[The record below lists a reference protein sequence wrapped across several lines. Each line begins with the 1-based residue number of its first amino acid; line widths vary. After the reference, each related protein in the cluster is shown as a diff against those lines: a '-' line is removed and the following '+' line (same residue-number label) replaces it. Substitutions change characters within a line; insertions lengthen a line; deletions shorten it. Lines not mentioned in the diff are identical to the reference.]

1 MGWSRWMC
9 HFWDHS
15 DSVSFR
21 WISASLREER
31 WLVLGTWWCS
41 WTTPSSR
48 LLYACLSNDLL
59 MLRHASSSSFPDSKK
74 ARLIRLWSVP
84 SYHQSQVYRALVSHV
99 DKKQVP
105 FSWEIAWSTKWWG
118 SLTWCSGLRSPPI
131 EEGWQAYSAPPWLD
145 GSNGGDLQ
153 SEEEKEEWLD
163 RSNWLRF
170 PKGEKVWGDV
180 ESGHWQAG
188 HSLCC

>member
-31 WLVLGTWWCS
+31 WLVLGTCWCS

-84 SYHQSQVYRALVSHV
+84 SYQSVSGLQGLGLTRGQETGSIFLRNSLEHEMVGKFNMMFRSTFTSYRGGLASLLCS
-99 DKKQVP
+99 
-105 FSWEIAWSTKWWG
+105 
-118 SLTWCSGLRSPPI
+118 SLTWWIKWGRLTK
-131 EEGWQAYSAPPWLD
+131 W
-145 GSNGGDLQ
+145 GG
-153 SEEEKEEWLD
+153 
-163 RSNWLRF
+163 
-170 PKGEKVWGDV
+170 KGTMIGQK
-180 ESGHWQAG
+180 
-188 HSLCC
+188 